1 MNRDPMD
8 RIAAALERMSPP
20 PLKTPDFDV
29 AGAFGTLVA
38 HAQLG
43 KSGF

>member
-29 AGAFGTLVA
+29 AGAFVWQTGPDLSLI
-38 HAQLG
+38 HI
-43 KSGF
+43 